1 MAKEILTSVRWYEN
15 LALLSQHCG
24 EDDFCRMLVS
34 TLKLISPYE
43 HVVISAYP
51 AAGRAFHIYNDLP
64 SEQIAPTVE
73 RYFDGAYLLD
83 PFYEACNKKI
93 GSGLYRL
100 RSLAP
105 DKFYDTEYYKE
116 YYAKTQLRE
125 ELGLLI
131 EVQPEVSVV
140 VSLGIRSEDCRLSQ
154 SDLERLEV
162 TSPLIIALCQAH
174 WRVHLESVDFS
185 PGEQHEQYLGEPL
198 DIAFKNFGRDHLSER
213 ECQIVHFILKGHSS
227 KSIAD
232 VLTISADTVKAH
244 RKHIHT
250 KLKISS
256 QAELFSLFL
265 DSISLVSMGSFDDPL
280 TLYLSQNV
288 NKVPG

>member
-1 MAKEILTSVRWYEN
+1 M
-15 LALLSQHCG
+15 LA
-24 EDDFCRMLVS
+24 S

-43 HVVISAYP
+43 NVVIIAYP
-51 AAGRAFHIYNDLP
+51 TAGRPFHIYNDLP
-64 SEQIAPTVE
+64 DEQITPTLE

-83 PFYEACNKKI
+83 PFYEASHKKI
-93 GSGLYRL
+93 DSGVYRL
-100 RSLAP
+100 RNLAP
-105 DKFYDTEYYKE
+105 DKFYDSEYYQD

-131 EVQPEVSVV
+131 EVQPEISVV
-140 VSLGIRSEDCRLSQ
+140 ISLGIRSADSRLSQ
-154 SDLERLEV
+154 SDLERLEIA
-162 TSPLIIALCQAH
+162 SPLLIALCQSH
-174 WRVHLESVDFS
+174 WRVHLEGVGFS
-185 PGEQHEQYLGEPL
+185 QGEQHEQNLGEPL
-198 DIAFKNFGRDHLSER
+198 DIAFRNFGRDHLSER

-250 KLKISS
+250 KLNISS

-280 TLYLSQNV
+280 TLYLGQSASRV
-288 NKVPG
+288 